1 MKHYFQ
7 WSAAFGAYFAIL
19 GLWTSFG
26 PSTMMAV
33 NPQAAPVALA
43 CITLAYF
50 VATPLAHRIWRWL
63 GFSRAL
69 RFLASGVLVLLVAAA
84 WQPAWLV
91 WCMPLALVFGS
102 GTYTLC
108 ETRLLEDL
116 AQRGQ
121 GHAFGRAR
129 KWGSLGFLL
138 AATAG
143 GAAFSVGGVTR
154 SFTGALAV
162 GAGVYWLCCL
172 GLSRSLVSVSEAEHA
187 MPAPDS
193 QRFDDAVAQGPM
205 RVAST
210 RGARFGGCAA
220 IACMRV
226 AEAAATTWFGAYW
239 LHTGHSPLETGVLC
253 AVPVAAEFLAMWKG
267 GPWMR
272 RTSAAAMMLICCGVS
287 VVRWVGTPF
296 CETLWCAVPLQGIHA
311 FTFGFFYPASL
322 VWLKHT
328 FGDAFFH
335 TRYLTESV
343 ARAATAAVTFVAAGW
358 AIATL
363 GYIAIYATCLVL
375 TVVSGLWWLRDVK
388 AMSSGERP

>member
-7 WSAAFGAYFAIL
+7 WSAAFVAYFAIL

-26 PSTMMAV
+26 PSTMMAI
-33 NPQAAPVALA
+33 NPQAAPIALA

-50 VATPLAHRIWRWL
+50 VATPLTHRIWHWL

-69 RFLASGVLVLLVAAA
+69 RAMSGGVLVLLLAAA

-91 WCMPLALVFGS
+91 WCVPLAFICGS
-102 GTYTLC
+102 GSYTLC

-143 GAAFSVGGVTR
+143 GAVFSVGGVAA

-162 GAGVYWLCCL
+162 GAVVYWLFCL
-172 GLSRSLVSVSEAEHA
+172 RLSRSLAAVPEGPHTV
-187 MPAPDS
+187 PAPDS
-193 QRFDDAVAQGPM
+193 ELPDDTPAQVSM
-205 RVAST
+205 SVTSL
-210 RGARFGGCAA
+210 RGARWGGCAA

-226 AEAAATTWFGAYW
+226 AEAASTTWFGAYW

-253 AVPVAAEFLAMWKG
+253 AVPVGAEFLAMWKG
-267 GPWMR
+267 GPWLR
-272 RTSAAAMMLICCGVS
+272 RHSAATVMLICCAAS
-287 VVRWVGTPF
+287 AVRWMGTPF
-296 CETLWCAVPLQGIHA
+296 CDALWCAVPLQSIHA

-322 VWLKHT
+322 VWLKLS
-328 FGDAFFH
+328 FGDDFFH

-343 ARAATAAVTFVAAGW
+343 ARAATAAVTFAAAGW
-358 AIATL
+358 AIASL
-363 GYIAIYATCLVL
+363 GYIAIYATCLLL
-375 TVVSGLWWLRDVK
+375 TLVSGLWWLRAVK
-388 AMSSGERP
+388 TTPAGQGA